1 MATHT
6 IGTGGDFSTPQAWED
21 DIPDTLIADRIGQVK
36 NEEITY
42 NSGYQLT
49 ISAKDTTSG
58 EIILEAVSGGGWN
71 EHANVATNRYA
82 YIGTNG
88 ASLNNTTDG
97 FHVIRFTDGATDRLT
112 VRNLQLKQQGGRCVN
127 YSEGF
132 TGDHIWKNLI
142 CESISTGDSIFDEK
156 SDEAIIVNCLFV
168 NNGTGGNGITNN
180 GLTLAC
186 TIVRP
191 SNHSAAGKG
200 LDEDSGGTKLV
211 KDTAIFGFTQDAENT
226 FDSASDYNAT
236 PLSDVAS
243 SLPDPAS
250 DHNQYS
256 VAYTTATFV
265 QPSNAS
271 SVMDFRPV
279 AAGALENTGIYDG
292 TNSPSDAAL
301 VVRGNPPEI
310 GARELAATGRT
321 TKNTRAG
328 HLGIEAGMGW
338 RMST

>member
-6 IGTGGDFSTPQAWED
+6 IGTGGDFSTVQAWED
-21 DIPDTLIADRIGQVK
+21 DIPDTLTEDRIGQVK
-36 NEEITY
+36 NEELTF
-42 NSGYQLT
+42 NSGFMLS
-49 ISAKDTTSG
+49 INAKNTTSG
-58 EIILEAVSGGGWN
+58 EIILEAISGGAWN
-71 EHANVATNRYA
+71 QHGSVASNRYA
-82 YIGTNG
+82 YDGTKG

-97 FHVIRFTDGATDRLT
+97 FHVFRFTDGTTDRLT

-132 TGDHIWKNLI
+132 TGDHVWKNLI
-142 CESISTGDSIFDEK
+142 CESVSTGDSVFDEK
-156 SDEAIIVNCLFV
+156 SDEAIVVNCLFV

-180 GLTLAC
+180 GLTVGC

-226 FDSASDYNAT
+226 FSSSSDYNAT

-256 VAYTTATFV
+256 VAYTTSTFV

-279 AAGALENTGIYDG
+279 AGGALENNGIYDG

-301 VVRGNPPEI
+301 VVRSDPPEI
-310 GARELAATGRT
+310 GARELVAVGR
-321 TKNTRAG
+321 KFILTRP
-328 HLGIEAGMGW
+328 
-338 RMST
+338 